1 MFSGGTALTQLEDR
15 DLTRLLER
23 VHNGTLRCPI
33 GPAELHA
40 AGLSYLC
47 DKLDFLRGYDARTVH
62 AILVA
67 VIAERR
73 RRG

>member
-1 MFSGGTALTQLEDR
+1 MFAGGTALTALEDK
-15 DLTRLLER
+15 DLTRLLKR
-23 VHNGTLRCPI
+23 VHDGSLRCPI

-40 AGLSYLC
+40 AGMSYLC
-47 DKLDFLRGYDARTVH
+47 DKVEFLRGYDERTVH

-73 RRG
+73 KLA

>member
-1 MFSGGTALTQLEDR
+1 MFAGGTALTELEDR
-15 DLTRLLER
+15 DLTRLLKR
-23 VHNGTLRCPI
+23 VHDGTLRCPI

-47 DKLDFLRGYDARTVH
+47 DELEFLRGYDRRTVH

-73 RRG
+73 RR